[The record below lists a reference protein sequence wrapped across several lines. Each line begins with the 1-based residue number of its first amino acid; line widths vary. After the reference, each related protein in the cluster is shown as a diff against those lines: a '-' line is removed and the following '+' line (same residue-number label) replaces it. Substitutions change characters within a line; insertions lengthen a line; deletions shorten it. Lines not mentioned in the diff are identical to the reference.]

1 MYGPFIMQK
10 MWKEGIP
17 MTGRKPKPTVVKKL
31 ETDKG
36 YRQQTPWVTIFM

>member
-31 ETDKG
+31 EG
-36 YRQQTPWVTIFM
+36 SAGVYYFRRLYF